1 MLNIYGNKEP
11 RILVIY
17 FKRLSLILRFRAD
30 CLRTLSESQFVFKSK
45 LRKKLKLSRLKF
57 KKCECDYWFFLPEHF
72 IAKGVTSKS
81 LFKSIVGPWQTVQS
95 KFLST
100 SVYPPKHRE
109 VSQGSD
115 QDVSVQI
122 NPATRPLGAIVREKN
137 SPLQGLYNPSRQMIL
152 SEMNR
157 SNSWE
162 VSCRHHADA
171 WH

>member
-1 MLNIYGNKEP
+1 MSVIIDSFYPSISLQKE
-11 RILVIY
+11 
-17 FKRLSLILRFRAD
+17 
-30 CLRTLSESQFVFKSK
+30 C
-45 LRKKLKLSRLKF
+45 
-57 KKCECDYWFFLPEHF
+57 
-72 IAKGVTSKS
+72 TSKS

-137 SPLQGLYNPSRQMIL
+137 SPYRVYTIPPDGWFSVKWTGQIHERFHVDITQMHDNNVTESLTEFMFKSIDIRPTCLQCGCWEKSQLIRQSFEL
-152 SEMNR
+152 EMTK
-157 SNSWE
+157 
-162 VSCRHHADA
+162 V
-171 WH
+171 

>member
-1 MLNIYGNKEP
+1 MSVIIDFFYPSISLQKE
-11 RILVIY
+11 
-17 FKRLSLILRFRAD
+17 
-30 CLRTLSESQFVFKSK
+30 C
-45 LRKKLKLSRLKF
+45 
-57 KKCECDYWFFLPEHF
+57 
-72 IAKGVTSKS
+72 TSKS

-137 SPLQGLYNPSRQMIL
+137 SPLQGLYNPSRRMIL

-171 WH
+171 WQCYWISDRIHVQINWHQTYFSTMWLLREVSID

>member
-1 MLNIYGNKEP
+1 MSVIIDSFYPSISLQKE
-11 RILVIY
+11 
-17 FKRLSLILRFRAD
+17 
-30 CLRTLSESQFVFKSK
+30 C
-45 LRKKLKLSRLKF
+45 
-57 KKCECDYWFFLPEHF
+57 
-72 IAKGVTSKS
+72 TSKS

-95 KFLST
+95 KLLST
-100 SVYPPKHRE
+100 SVYR
-109 VSQGSD
+109 SD

-137 SPLQGLYNPSRQMIL
+137 SPLQGLYNPSRRMIL

-171 WH
+171 WQCYRISDRIHVQINWHQTYLSTMWLLREVSID